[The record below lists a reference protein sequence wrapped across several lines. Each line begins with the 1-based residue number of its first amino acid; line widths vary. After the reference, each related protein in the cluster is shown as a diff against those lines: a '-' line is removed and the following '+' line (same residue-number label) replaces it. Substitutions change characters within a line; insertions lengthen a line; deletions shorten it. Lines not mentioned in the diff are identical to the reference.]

1 MNDLTMT
8 LKTDSFAVAEV
19 RSATD
24 LHVTLKVAEADSWN
38 AESLRKLSAMLAGVA
53 GVLEAGAR

>member
-19 RSATD
+19 RSTSN
-24 LHVTLKVAEADSWN
+24 LHVTLTVAGTDQWN
-38 AESLRKLSAMLAGVA
+38 AESLRKLAAMLAGVA
-53 GVLEAGAR
+53 ATLEA